1 MIKTFLFF
9 LGFFSTFLFSFKIS
23 KKFLKIE
30 EIFNLIFAALLLNL
44 AFLLI
49 IANILLYFKIYN
61 LFFFEIST
69 LPFLILSFK
78 EIKELKFGILNFDFS
93 YFYKILLFIF
103 IFILVFFSI
112 EALFTPPLSWD
123 SLKYHTL
130 QSAIYIQKGFY
141 SLTSFGGLLETFNDH
156 PKNFEI
162 FLSIFFLAFKSDF
175 IANLCN
181 FYFLIIVLLSSIIL
195 LKEFNIKKE
204 RMLLFLL
211 NFITIPAF
219 FIYLPTQ
226 YIEISSVALLI
237 SYLTF
242 LKLYEKEKNI
252 SFLFLSSL
260 SLALAFSFK
269 ITNAFFYIVGHFFIF
284 YFLIKEKK
292 LKIIYL
298 LLFLSVNTIFL
309 FHYIKITYKFK
320 NPIYPYPLKI
330 FGKSVGETNLEVL
343 KYLKEIKIKEEG
355 HFSTIFS
362 NANSFEKKMA
372 PYLYTIFTTFS
383 QNHQTLGRPA
393 LLYTILGLI
402 SLVFLK
408 DKFWKLFFSSQILIF
423 LIQFFNPTLEPLR
436 LMFSISYSR
445 YWLFFIFIFLFLS
458 LKLFEKFKIYELIY
472 ILGFFTNLFLIIP
485 PIFLPFHFH
494 ILIPSIII
502 SILFFYFFKVYQ
514 KTFIAVLLF
523 IFILFTPLFYNIK
536 ENLRY
541 YFYLNYYHVSPIS
554 KTVFP
559 ISNYLN
565 GKKAKINCHIQE
577 RYFESN
583 IILFYP
589 LLGRKLENELVYV
602 NPEGKS
608 FQNWFENLKKEK
620 VDFLLFNDINTKDFK
635 WCESKPEYFNL
646 INQIEGVFI
655 YKFNPR

>member
-9 LGFFSTFLFSFKIS
+9 LSFFSTFLFSFKIS
-23 KKFLKIE
+23 KKYLKIE
-30 EIFNLIFAALLLNL
+30 EILSLLLASFLLNL
-44 AFLLI
+44 ALLLI

-61 LFFFEIST
+61 LFFFEIFT
-69 LPFLILSFK
+69 LPLLILSFK

-123 SLKYHTL
+123 SLKYHIL
-130 QSAIYIQKGFY
+130 QSAIYVQKASF
-141 SLTSFGGLLETFNDH
+141 SLTSFGGLLETFNNH
-156 PKNFEI
+156 PKNFET
-162 FLSIFFLAFKSDF
+162 FLSIFLLPFKSDF

-181 FYFLIIVLLSSIIL
+181 FYFLIIIILASIIL

-204 RMLLFLL
+204 RKLLFII

-237 SYLTF
+237 LYLTF
-242 LKLYEKEKNI
+242 LKLYDKEKNI
-252 SFLFLSSL
+252 AFLFLSSL
-260 SLALAFSFK
+260 SLSLAFSFK
-269 ITNAFFYIVGHFFIF
+269 ITNVSFYIVGHFFIF

-298 LLFLSVNTIFL
+298 LLFLSINTIFL

-330 FGKSVGETNLEVL
+330 FGKSVGEANLEVL
-343 KYLKEIKIKEEG
+343 NYLEEIKIKEKE
-355 HFSTIFS
+355 HFSAISS
-362 NANSFEKKMA
+362 NASPLEKRMA

-393 LLYTILGLI
+393 LLYTVLGLI
-402 SLVFLK
+402 SLLFLK
-408 DKFWKLFFSSQILIF
+408 DKFWKLFFSSQLLVF
-423 LIQFFNPTLEPLR
+423 LIQFFNPALEPLR
-436 LMFSISYSR
+436 IMFSISYSR

-485 PIFLPFHFH
+485 PIILPFHFY
-494 ILIPSIII
+494 ILLPSAII
-502 SILFFYFFKVYQ
+502 SILIFHFFRVHQ
-514 KTFIAVLLF
+514 KTFIVAFLF
-523 IFILFTPLFYNIK
+523 IFIIFSPLFYNIK

-541 YFYLNYYHVSPIS
+541 YFYLNFYHVSPIS

-559 ISNYLN
+559 ISFYLN
-565 GKKAKINCHIQE
+565 GKKVKINCHIQE
-577 RYFESN
+577 RYFEKN

-589 LLGRKLENELVYV
+589 LLGRKFENELIYI
-602 NPEGKS
+602 NPKGQN
-608 FQNWFENLKKEK
+608 FQDWFENLKKEN
-620 VDFLLFNDINTKDFK
+620 VDLLLFNDISKKDFN
-635 WCESKPEYFNL
+635 WCKRYSEYFELLN
-646 INQIEGVFI
+646 IIEGIFI
-655 YKFNPR
+655 YKFNPK